1 MPHLAD
7 RSLNA
12 VEQAA
17 LMAQELTEGVQSDEG
32 TKQSAARA
40 AARRAGISFAQFSPL
55 LQPSCRR
62 IYLDVAIW
70 QRMRA
75 AYLAHLRRKLVAL
88 QAEIVMAEALDAPDR
103 ATLDLLDDAKA
114 LVSKIE
120 SALGSSAG

>member
-40 AARRAGISFAQFSPL
+40 AARRAGISFAQFSAL
-55 LQPSCRR
+55 LQPSRR
-62 IYLDVAIW
+62 RKYLDVAIW

-88 QAEIVMAEALDAPDR
+88 QAEIVMAEALDASDR

-120 SALGSSAG
+120 SALRSSAG

>member
-1 MPHLAD
+1 
-7 RSLNA
+7 
-12 VEQAA
+12 
-17 LMAQELTEGVQSDEG
+17 
-32 TKQSAARA
+32 
-40 AARRAGISFAQFSPL
+40 
-55 LQPSCRR
+55 
-62 IYLDVAIW
+62 
-70 QRMRA
+70 MRA

>member
-40 AARRAGISFAQFSPL
+40 AARRAGISFAVFRAL
-55 LQPSCRR
+55 LQPSRR
-62 IYLDVAIW
+62 PKYLDVGIW

-114 LVSKIE
+114 LVRKME